1 MHTHMSTDPRK
12 KGCFE
17 GGTFSDFWSGVSTS
31 RQRMLK
37 GASSQRA
44 KPKIAKRDL
53 KVGACGQ
60 RTDAHKIGHAGR
72 YGRLEAVDVI
82 LL

>member
-1 MHTHMSTDPRK
+1 
-12 KGCFE
+12 
-17 GGTFSDFWSGVSTS
+17 
-31 RQRMLK
+31 MLK

-53 KVGACGQ
+53 KVGACGH

-72 YGRLEAVDVI
+72 YGRLEAVGII